1 MTGFLPNGYL
11 VTAEERLRES
21 NEIISLRSNLGSMTK
36 NWEFQRDRADALAR
50 RADNLVRAM
59 NNVEGYIRDLYSIN
73 GEIDEDMKEV
83 ARLLGIEL
91 TKSISGR
98 TVVVIDWTATVPLDY
113 DDEPEVHIEADI
125 SDEAFEDFE
134 YDASDVS
141 TTIEEG

>member
-1 MTGFLPNGYL
+1 MTGFSTP
-11 VTAEERLRES
+11 AEERLRES
-21 NEIISLRSNLGSMTK
+21 NEMISLRSNLDSMTK

-50 RADNLVRAM
+50 RADNLARAIG
-59 NNVEGYIRDLYSIN
+59 NAEGYIRDLYSIN
-73 GEIDEDMKEV
+73 GYLHEDMKEV

-98 TVVVIDWTATVPLDY
+98 TIVVIDWTATVPLDY

-125 SDEAFEDFE
+125 SDEGFEDFE
-134 YDASDVS
+134 YDASDVC

>member
-1 MTGFLPNGYL
+1 MTGFSTP
-11 VTAEERLRES
+11 AEERLRES

-50 RADNLVRAM
+50 RADNLARAIG
-59 NNVEGYIRDLYSIN
+59 NAEGYIRDLYSMN

-83 ARLLGIEL
+83 ASLLGIEL

-98 TVVVIDWTATVPLDY
+98 TIVVIDWTATVPLDY

-125 SDEAFEDFE
+125 SDEDFEDFE
-134 YDASDVS
+134 YDASDIC